1 VSTVLEH
8 IDVVEPDEARP
19 AGPAHA
25 APRRGSE
32 RLRVGLALIVI
43 GVAHSLNLAGWPRY
57 FDDEGTYYS
66 QAWSVLNMGSLA
78 PYTYWY
84 DHPPAGWLQMALFS
98 WLPEA
103 LLADDVNSD
112 LLAGRILMVAY
123 TLVTALLLY
132 VLAKRLGMA
141 RGWALVA
148 MLLWALNPLVVY
160 EGRQVFLDNVALPWL
175 VGAFVLVLDRRR
187 HLGHHMAGGLCF
199 GVAVLSKETV
209 LVFLPALLVAL
220 WQSAYRPTR
229 PFAIMGFSAVVAI
242 SGSMYLLYAL
252 IRDELFPGPNHV
264 SIWDA
269 LAFQLGGRE
278 GSGWLLDPDGPSD
291 GAYGALSGWL
301 HFDNGVLVVG
311 GVAAAL
317 VTLAVRRLRP
327 VGVAV
332 LVVTLV
338 ALRPSGYL
346 PQMYVVAVLPFC
358 ALALAGLLEVA
369 WRWLMRARTAPVRVI
384 SAASMLAALA
394 AATVPLADWRY
405 DYATAWTA
413 DTNDVRSATAAYV
426 EDDLPRDAT
435 IVVDNTLW
443 NDLVGAGWATEDV
456 VWFYKVDSDGAVME
470 QLGGDYL
477 GIDYLVWSDDVARNA
492 GPIVVEAY
500 DHSELLWTAGEGD
513 ARIEVRRV
521 LPLEEQARIQAVE
534 DEAERQRLEA
544 FLTAPSAEFTDL
556 TNGQIEGIKVD
567 QATLSVPELAAKYV
581 TSQETILTI
590 LDE

>member
-1 VSTVLEH
+1 MSTVLEH

-141 RGWALVA
+141 RGWALAA

-160 EGRQVFLDNVALPWL
+160 EGRQVFLDNIALPWL

-242 SGSMYLLYAL
+242 SGSTYLLYAL
-252 IRDELFPGPNHV
+252 IRDELFPGPDHV

-291 GAYGALSGWL
+291 GAYDALSGWL
-301 HFDNGVLVVG
+301 HFDDGVLVVG

-327 VGVAV
+327 VGIAV

-358 ALALAGLLEVA
+358 ALALAGLLDVA

-443 NDLVGAGWATEDV
+443 NDLVDAGWATEDV

-477 GIDYLVWSDDVARNA
+477 GIDYLVWSDNVARNA

-500 DHSELLWTAGEGD
+500 DHSELLRTAGEGD

-521 LPLEEQARIQAVE
+521 LPLAEQARIQAVE